1 MREWLPSHNG
11 LMRSPFAFI
20 SEAAV
25 KMFTHGLW
33 PPAITITQAAKAY
46 TNLYPAHQGRKY
58 YVVLQ
63 SPEALLS
70 KCIQTKSFKSML

>member
-33 PPAITITQAAKAY
+33 PPAITITQAKAY
-46 TNLYPAHQGRKY
+46 TNLYPARQGRTY
-58 YVVLQ
+58 HVVLLQ
-63 SPEALLS
+63 SAEAFA
-70 KCIQTKSFKSML
+70 K

>member
-33 PPAITITQAAKAY
+33 PPAITITQAKAY

-58 YVVLQ
+58 HVVLQ
-63 SPEALLS
+63 STEALLS